1 VNIHNTRSS
10 HREALIEHLFA
21 GDVMKHLWKRGD
33 WRLEI
38 LKPQVDDS
46 GYDLVLEANA
56 IIRHV
61 QLKASFRDSTVTKTT
76 INTALA
82 AKPSGCVVF
91 LWFDKDTL
99 DLGPFALFGA
109 VPGSP
114 LPDISGL
121 KTARH
126 TRGNALGVKSERAN
140 IRTVPLSKF
149 EKLDTIDQI
158 VTRLFGS

>member
-1 VNIHNTRSS
+1 
-10 HREALIEHLFA
+10 
-21 GDVMKHLWKRGD
+21 MKNLWQRGD

-61 QLKASFRDSTVTKTT
+61 QLKASFRDSTVRETS

-91 LWFDKDTL
+91 LWFDKETL
-99 DLGPFALFGA
+99 DLGPFAFFGA
-109 VPGSP
+109 APGKP

-126 TRGNALGVKSERAN
+126 TKANALGVKNERAN
-140 IRTVPLSKF
+140 IRTIALSKF
-149 EKLDTIDQI
+149 EKVDSIDRL
-158 VTRLFGS
+158 VTRLFGG

>member
-1 VNIHNTRSS
+1 
-10 HREALIEHLFA
+10 
-21 GDVMKHLWKRGD
+21 MKHLWQRGD

-61 QLKASFRDSTVTKTT
+61 QLKASFRGSTVRETS

-99 DLGPFALFGA
+99 DLGPFAFFGA
-109 VPGSP
+109 EPGRP
-114 LPDISGL
+114 LPDLAGL

-126 TRGNALGVKSERAN
+126 TKANALGVKGERAN
-140 IRTVPLSKF
+140 IRTIPLSKF
-149 EKLDTIDQI
+149 EVFLAGGL
-158 VTRLFGS
+158 TRLGACLSATIS